1 MGVGIISS
9 RQSLVGGGNPLGEY
23 TVKLTQAQLDALK
36 GKSANDKLSYKDI
49 PAEAVVRNLDV
60 ELSPGKFGATQNR
73 PYAYVEDLWSVN
85 SKLNVTLGVRW
96 DYDNLSKSGGTKG
109 DYNNVG
115 PRVNFNYKLTDHSVL
130 RGGYGIYYDKILYTI
145 YGDAL
150 QFTSSS
156 EDYKRQIA
164 ALQSKGMIPA
174 SANINALVRDGN
186 LKANVAGATYLNGPV
201 SSQLQANRSKQFAN
215 ELRIMNPNGWQNPYS
230 HQASIGYQVQID
242 EDKLFYT
249 DLMLVDVHNLFRL
262 RDLNPPAPYSY
273 SINPKNIIARS
284 VASADSTRTT
294 PIYRDGRGNYTLI
307 NGDTLRGVARTV
319 SMSESKGR
327 SRYIGLSLNYQ
338 KDQGKDKY
346 AYRLTYTMGFARA
359 NTEGI
364 NFKAQDSNNWDQ
376 EWGPTNN
383 DRTHILNGTFY
394 WYPLEGLSVN
404 MSALI
409 QSGMPINRV
418 PDGTAVSTYNN
429 GTVITGNGIPLRTAD
444 LNGDGRAYSANYSG
458 NNDRQPGESRNS
470 DRLPWSNNFDAAVQ
484 YNFTLRNNSKF
495 QIRVDCFNA
504 FNTPNLSGYSNNA
517 LNSNQIQNGPASSG
531 LLVRRS
537 YGPPRQFQMGVN
549 YYF

>member
-1 MGVGIISS
+1 
-9 RQSLVGGGNPLGEY
+9 
-23 TVKLTQAQLDALK
+23 
-36 GKSANDKLSYKDI
+36 
-49 PAEAVVRNLDV
+49 
-60 ELSPGKFGATQNR
+60 
-73 PYAYVEDLWSVN
+73 
-85 SKLNVTLGVRW
+85 
-96 DYDNLSKSGGTKG
+96 
-109 DYNNVG
+109 
-115 PRVNFNYKLTDHSVL
+115 
-130 RGGYGIYYDKILYTI
+130 
-145 YGDAL
+145 
-150 QFTSSS
+150 
-156 EDYKRQIA
+156 
-164 ALQSKGMIPA
+164 
-174 SANINALVRDGN
+174 
-186 LKANVAGATYLNGPV
+186 
-201 SSQLQANRSKQFAN
+201 
-215 ELRIMNPNGWQNPYS
+215 
-230 HQASIGYQVQID
+230 
-242 EDKLFYT
+242 
-249 DLMLVDVHNLFRL
+249 MLVDVHNLFRL

-273 SINPKNIIARS
+273 TINANNIIARS
-284 VASADSTRTT
+284 VASADSTRPT
-294 PIYRDGRGNYTLI
+294 PIYRDGKGNYTLL

-327 SRYIGLSLNYQ
+327 ARYIGLSLNYQ

-364 NFKAQDSNNWDQ
+364 NFKAQDSNNWDK

-383 DRTHILNGTFY
+383 DRTHIFNGTFY
-394 WYPLEGLSVN
+394 WYPLNGLSIN

-418 PDGTAVSTYNN
+418 PDGTAPSTYNN
-429 GTVITGNGIPLRTAD
+429 GSVITSNGIPLRTAD

-458 NNDRQPGESRNS
+458 NNDRHPGESRNS

-484 YNFTLRNNSKF
+484 YNFNLRNDSKF